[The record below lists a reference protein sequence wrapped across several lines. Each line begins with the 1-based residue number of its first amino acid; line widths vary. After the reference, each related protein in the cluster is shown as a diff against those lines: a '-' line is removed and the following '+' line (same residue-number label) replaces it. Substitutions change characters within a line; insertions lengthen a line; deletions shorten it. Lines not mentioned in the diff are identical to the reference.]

1 MSAIRRSFSLK
12 TVRFS
17 TKNNTKNTFYMSAI
31 RGLLHKFR
39 NYFRELRYCEQKFL
53 FLRKL
58 VAQRIMAFGLRP

>member
-31 RGLLHKFR
+31 RGLHHKFR
-39 NYFRELRYCEQKFL
+39 NYFRELRNCEQKFL
-53 FLRKL
+53 IL
-58 VAQRIMAFGLRP
+58 Q

>member
-39 NYFRELRYCEQKFL
+39 NYFRELQSCDNKI
-53 FLRKL
+53 
-58 VAQRIMAFGLRP
+58 VVISGS

>member
-17 TKNNTKNTFYMSAI
+17 TKNNTKDTFYMSAI

-39 NYFRELRYCEQKFL
+39 NYFCNLQKLDIPSLRE
-53 FLRKL
+53 
-58 VAQRIMAFGLRP
+58 P

>member
-31 RGLLHKFR
+31 RRLHHKFR
-39 NYFRELRYCEQKFL
+39 NYFRELWNCAQKFL
-53 FLRKL
+53 ILRKEKW
-58 VAQRIMAFGLRP
+58 RRE

>member
-31 RGLLHKFR
+31 RGLHHKFR
-39 NYFRELRYCEQKFL
+39 NYFRELQSCANK
-53 FLRKL
+53 
-58 VAQRIMAFGLRP
+58 

>member
-31 RGLLHKFR
+31 RGLHHKFR
-39 NYFRELRYCEQKFL
+39 NYFRELQSCDSKI
-53 FLRKL
+53 
-58 VAQRIMAFGLRP
+58 VVISGS